1 MLSYVLAL
9 VVGLGS
15 LAIYLAAFLFPEI
28 HRKNDFIWS
37 GIGLFYALVLLV
49 FAPIIMGGLLLGHL
63 ASVALLVWF
72 GWQTLSLR
80 RQLTPEVQRTPI
92 PTLELIKITIQ
103 DTVQRQISQISLSQR
118 LSQLTDVAVN
128 LFENLKNWVQQ
139 TFSQTVSKQSAPAT
153 PSTAKEPVE
162 DTTTED
168 TTSIVQ
174 QGSGIDTEVIPQLNP
189 TTQIT
194 EIEADVVLPVEVV
207 ETVEITVETV
217 GAEVQIDTPVT
228 TSISVLSE
236 QTAVKNL
243 SEETLNQV
251 EEGSTENSH
260 SSHNSHIN

>member
-1 MLSYVLAL
+1 MLAYVLAL

-80 RQLTPEVQRTPI
+80 RQLTPETQRTPI
-92 PTLELIKITIQ
+92 PSVELIKVTIQ

-128 LFENLKNWVQQ
+128 LFGRLKNWIQQ
-139 TFSQTVSKQSAPAT
+139 TFSQTFSKQSSPVT
-153 PSTAKEPVE
+153 PTTAKKPVE

-168 TTSIVQ
+168 ITSIVQ
-174 QGSGIDTEVIPQLNP
+174 QGSGIETEVVQPLNP
-189 TTQIT
+189 ATQIT
-194 EIEADVVLPVEVV
+194 EIEEDVVLPVEVV
-207 ETVEITVETV
+207 ETVEIAVETV
-217 GAEVQIDTPVT
+217 GAEVQIDTSVT
-228 TSISVLSE
+228 TSISILGE
-236 QTAVKNL
+236 QTPVNNL
-243 SEETLNQV
+243 SDETLNQV

-260 SSHNSHIN
+260 NAHNSHIN

>member
-1 MLSYVLAL
+1 MLAYVLAL
-9 VVGLGS
+9 VVGIGS

-80 RQLTPEVQRTPI
+80 RQLTPEAQRTPI

-103 DTVQRQISQISLSQR
+103 DTVQRQISQISVSQR
-118 LSQLTDVAVN
+118 LSQFTDVAVN

-139 TFSQTVSKQSAPAT
+139 TFNQTFSKQSAPVT

-162 DTTTED
+162 DI
-168 TTSIVQ
+168 TSIVQ
-174 QGSGIDTEVIPQLNP
+174 QGSGIETEVIPELNP

-217 GAEVQIDTPVT
+217 GAEVQIDTSVT
-228 TSISVLSE
+228 TSIGVLSE

-243 SEETLNQV
+243 SEETLNQF